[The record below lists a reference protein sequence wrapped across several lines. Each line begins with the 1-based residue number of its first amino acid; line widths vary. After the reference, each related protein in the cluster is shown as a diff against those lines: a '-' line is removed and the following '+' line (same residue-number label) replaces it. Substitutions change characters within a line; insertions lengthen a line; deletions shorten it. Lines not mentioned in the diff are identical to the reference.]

1 MSDNGAWLRP
11 KILVVDDE
19 AENRDIVRQLL
30 GDAYHVVEAASAD
43 EALRLLDD
51 RFAVVLCDQ
60 RMPER
65 CGISLLAEMRTR
77 YPDISRVL
85 VTGFPDLQ
93 ILADAINKAGVRR
106 YLSKP
111 YSATEL
117 SLIVRQEVEHVR
129 LQHRNEQLEE
139 FVREA
144 SHDLRA
150 PLRTIS
156 SFTQLLNER
165 LGDELPGDARDFVQH
180 ILGGTQRL
188 RVLLDGLLA
197 YLRAESTQ
205 LKHETVAL
213 AAVLADVHESL
224 RASFNETNAVLTN
237 DPLPVVSG
245 DASQLGQVFEN
256 LIANAIKFRRESPP
270 TIRITV
276 TRDGEEWLLTF
287 EDNGIGIDPEK
298 AARVF
303 QPFQRLHSTTE
314 YPGSG
319 LGLSISK
326 VIVERHG
333 GSIGVASTPGVGSKF
348 HLRLPA
354 FPQTKASRAGTFT
367 GPAGLSDLD
376 G

>member
-1 MSDNGAWLRP
+1 MNDNAAWLRP

-19 AENRDIVRQLL
+19 SANREIVRHIL
-30 GDAYHVVEAASAD
+30 GDAYQVVEAGSAE

-65 CGISLLAEMRTR
+65 SGISLLAEIRTR
-77 YPDISRVL
+77 YPGISRVL

-111 YSATEL
+111 YSSTEL
-117 SLIVRQEVEHVR
+117 LLIVRQEVEHVR
-129 LQHRNEQLEE
+129 LQYRNEQLEE

-156 SFTQLLNER
+156 SFAQLLEEKH
-165 LGDELPGDARDFVQH
+165 GVELPEEASGFVQH

-197 YLRAESTQ
+197 YLRAESSQ
-205 LKHETVAL
+205 LRHESVAL

-224 RASFNETNAVLTN
+224 RASFGETDARLTS

-270 TIRITV
+270 TIRIAV
-276 TRDGEEWLLTF
+276 TRDGDEWLITF
-287 EDNGIGIDPEK
+287 EDNGIGIHPEM
-298 AARVF
+298 ATRVF
-303 QPFQRLHSTTE
+303 QPFHRLHSAAD

-319 LGLSISK
+319 LGLAISK

-333 GSIGVASTPGVGSKF
+333 GSIGVESIPGVGSKF
-348 HLRLPA
+348 KLRLPA
-354 FPQTKASRAGTFT
+354 LPRTAPIHAG
-367 GPAGLSDLD
+367 
-376 G
+376 